1 MLLDLFFTV
10 YIHCLNIQIFIKQ
23 DKVRI
28 LSGCNA
34 SAPVIDAD
42 LFRRIH
48 GRTADRI
55 LQRDAHALHSHADA
69 AHQVCG

>member
-1 MLLDLFFTV
+1 MLLSLFFTV
-10 YIHCLNIQIFIKQ
+10 YIHGFNIQVFIKQ

-28 LSGCNA
+28 LARRNA

-55 LQRDAHALHSHADA
+55 FQRDAHALHSHADA
-69 AHQVCG
+69 AHQVCS